1 MREICRKTKLRLFFI
16 QFNFFFDFFNYF
28 YIIYILFKKT
38 MNQIERQ
45 KINLINFEKIFY
57 DVFLLFH
64 INFLFYHLFL
74 IFMVIQNQM
83 KK

>member
-1 MREICRKTKLRLFFI
+1 
-16 QFNFFFDFFNYF
+16 
-28 YIIYILFKKT
+28 

-64 INFLFYHLFL
+64 INFLFYIIEELKIINKLNKLKSEIEFTYKFEKFL
-74 IFMVIQNQM
+74 ALLIEILYVL
-83 KK
+83 